1 MTPGKMDVSY
11 FMCAGEDP
19 THYQHVPKKVSDRSN
34 IHGHSKLPI
43 KHPET
48 AIY

>member
-19 THYQHVPKKVSDRSN
+19 THYQHVSKKVNDRSN
-34 IHGHSKLPI
+34 IHGYFRLFI
-43 KHPET
+43 KQGG
-48 AIY
+48 YLF